1 MGTTSRGGGISVP
14 GTPEVSEEA
23 HVGGAEWRRDRGGSW
38 GLGKDT
44 GFILERLGAM
54 EYVSRGERWLP
65 SVVKGSV
72 SAQWRRDHKRQEQ
85 NQGDSWAVGNG
96 GSNQDESIGLEMLNF
111 KNTNTACGTQ

>member
-1 MGTTSRGGGISVP
+1 MGTTSKGGGIRVP

-23 HVGGAEWRRDRGGSW
+23 HVGGAEWRRNCGGSW

-44 GFILERLGAM
+44 SFILERLEAM
-54 EYVSRGERWLP
+54 EYVSREERWMP

-96 GSNQDESIGLEMLNF
+96 GSNQDNSVGLEMLNF
-111 KNTNTACGTQ
+111 KNTNTARDTQ